1 MPFILNGIIEEATT
15 ISSDEK
21 QDIIFLGV
29 TLCQICQLLCVRVL
43 SLHALDIANELIIL
57 YCTVFE
63 KVFPGQST
71 PNMVSTSFDYLL
83 VNTTIS
89 INSSYINI
97 KSVILMYLNLVWCI
111 LLHYFQ
117 R

>member
-1 MPFILNGIIEEATT
+1 MLLVSLIFFLHINIIHVFFVTYFVQWKTMALIFMPFILNGIIEEATT

-29 TLCQICQLLCVRVL
+29 TLCQICQLLCERVL

-71 PNMVSTSFDYLL
+71 PNMV
-83 VNTTIS
+83 
-89 INSSYINI
+89 YIYI
-97 KSVILMYLNLVWCI
+97 
-111 LLHYFQ
+111 F
-117 R
+117 